1 MVVLRKDTRF
11 VGTPP
16 PNFQNVS
23 FDRSVEKCHCQ
34 INVVGRYVL
43 ISKMNRKLFSCVCIA

>member
-16 PNFQNVS
+16 RNFQNVS
-23 FDRSVEKCHCQ
+23 FDRSVEKYTYLV
-34 INVVGRYVL
+34 N
-43 ISKMNRKLFSCVCIA
+43 F